1 MLRPC
6 VPKGRDKEWWVLQG
20 RPHREPQ
27 QLLLAVED
35 TIFQPGLRYEG
46 MDKITIL
53 WADDEID
60 LLKPHILFLKEKGY
74 EVIPVMSGTEAL
86 DELDEHNNKVDIVFL
101 DEMMPGLSGLETLT
115 QIKARYPQV
124 PVIMI
129 TKSEE
134 EHIMDEALG
143 SKISDYLIKPVNP
156 SQILLAIK
164 KHTEARRLQS
174 ERSTLTYQQQ
184 FREIS
189 MELSGRLDH
198 EGWMQLYRKL
208 VYWDLELSST
218 DDENIHQIFSSQK
231 EEANQQFCKYYES
244 NYVDWLVN
252 TATTTEKPQLSTTVL
267 RDKLFPLLKENRP
280 TFLIV
285 IDNFRYDQW
294 KYLQSAIEQYLR
306 TEEDGMY
313 YSIIPTTTQ
322 FARNAMF
329 GGLMPSEIERKYPQ
343 YWVNEDQEGFKNQY
357 ENELLDENLRRHGLN
372 IKHSYNKVLNAQYGR
387 KLVDSIPNLLQNKLN
402 VIIYNFVDMLSHAR
416 TDSNIVR
423 ELAVDE
429 KAYRSVTL
437 SWFEHSPLMEV
448 FKALAG
454 RDVNV
459 VITTDH
465 GSVRIDNPVKVKGDA
480 SVSVNLRYK
489 QGRLLDYNPKE
500 VFEVKDP
507 AKVFLP
513 RRHITS
519 PYIFCRSNDFFA
531 YPNNYNQYVQYYK
544 NTFQHGGISM
554 EEILIPFVI
563 LKPKA

>member
-1 MLRPC
+1 
-6 VPKGRDKEWWVLQG
+6 
-20 RPHREPQ
+20 
-27 QLLLAVED
+27 
-35 TIFQPGLRYEG
+35 

-60 LLKPHILFLKEKGY
+60 LLKPHILFLEERGF
-74 EVIPVMSGTEAL
+74 EVIPVMSGSEAL
-86 DELDEHNNKVDIVFL
+86 DELQEHASTIDIVFL
-101 DEMMPGLSGLETLT
+101 DENMPGLSGLETLT
-115 QIKARYPQV
+115 QIKAALPQV

-143 SKISDYLIKPVNP
+143 GKISDYLIKPVNP
-156 SQILLAIK
+156 NQILLAIK

-174 ERSTLTYQQQ
+174 ERSTMNYQQQ
-184 FREIS
+184 FHSIG
-189 MELSGRLDH
+189 MELSGLLDH
-198 EGWMQLYRKL
+198 EDWMQLYRKL
-208 VYWDLELSST
+208 VYWDLELSNT

-231 EEANQQFCKYYES
+231 AEANRLFCKFYEK

-252 TATTTEKPQLSTTVL
+252 TATTTDKPLLSTTVL
-267 RDKLFPLLKENRP
+267 RDKLFPLLKEDRP

-294 KYLQSAIEQYLR
+294 KYLQPAIEQYLR

-372 IKHSYNKVLNAQYGR
+372 IKHSYNKVLNSQYGR
-387 KLVDSIPNLLQNKLN
+387 KLVESIPNLLQNKLN

-437 SWFEHSPLMEV
+437 SWFEHSPLAEV
-448 FKALAG
+448 FKALG
-454 RDVNV
+454 GHDVNI

-465 GSVRIDNPVKVKGDA
+465 GSVRIDNPVRVKGDV

-489 QGRLLDYNPKE
+489 QGRLLSYNPKD
-500 VFEVKDP
+500 VFEIKDP
-507 AKVFLP
+507 AQVFLP

-519 PYIFCRSNDFFA
+519 PYIFCHNNDFFA
-531 YPNNYNQYVQYYK
+531 YPNNYNQYVQYYT
-544 NTFQHGGISM
+544 NTFQHGGVSL
-554 EEILIPFVI
+554 EEVLIPFI
-563 LKPKA
+563 TLRNK